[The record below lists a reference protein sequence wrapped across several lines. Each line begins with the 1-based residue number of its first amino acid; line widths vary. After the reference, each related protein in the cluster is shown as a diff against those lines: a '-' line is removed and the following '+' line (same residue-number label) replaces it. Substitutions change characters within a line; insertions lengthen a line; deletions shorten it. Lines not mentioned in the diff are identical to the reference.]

1 MARSLIQ
8 LKKQGNKKSSGGQ
21 RFEASEHWKKFEK
34 GVEVGGG
41 EGSMQYR
48 GCLHKTRWGGS
59 RNPLPTMVMPIKNV
73 IIP

>member
-1 MARSLIQ
+1 MARSPIQ

-21 RFEASEHWKKFEK
+21 RFEASEHWKKIEK
-34 GVEVGGG
+34 EVEVGGDVFIKQG
-41 EGSMQYR
+41 
-48 GCLHKTRWGGS
+48 GGS